1 MNNIRRKKLKESKKM
16 IENAIMI
23 ITDVENEEQESR
35 DNLPDSLQDSQ
46 RASDMDDNI
55 SELEEI
61 ISNAEDVVSAIECLI

>member
-46 RASDMDDNI
+46 CASDMDDNI